1 MEKEQRTRL
10 QKATQDARKL
20 LEEEFRSQLLQTYD
34 IDVEK
39 VRWAEEPGA
48 HLQAEQRLIREKLI
62 AWIEHKEAQINDR
75 KEALLLALREM
86 AFTALNRFVALK
98 LMEARELVRP
108 CVSGGLESA
117 GFLEF
122 TAVADGLLADPESS
136 YRLLLETIFEDVSRE
151 LRALFDPRDPA
162 SLLWPKD
169 CWRIRR
175 AATGSSWKRSLR
187 M

>member
-1 MEKEQRTRL
+1 M
-10 QKATQDARKL
+10 
-20 LEEEFRSQLLQTYD
+20 
-34 IDVEK
+34 
-39 VRWAEEPGA
+39 RWAEEPGA

-122 TAVADGLLADPESS
+122 TAVAQGLLADQESS
-136 YRLLLETIFEDVSRE
+136 YRLYLETIFEDVSRE

-162 SLLWPKD
+162 EPAVAETCSAVG
-169 CWRIRR
+169 
-175 AATGSSWKRSLR
+175 AAGHPQPSGTG
-187 M
+187 